1 MIPWGTREN
10 LREDEFYNRTTEID
24 NLKSLLQTT
33 SNGNAPQILLTG
45 LRGVGKTV
53 FLKKIKDE
61 LEHDYLVA
69 YINFS
74 KAECYQKRNMSIIG
88 LMEFFFKEFLI
99 EAKNK
104 NLNTLDKKIEKY
116 FKAND
121 FKIREFIQLD
131 KFPIPIFSSTTNVE
145 KLMDFVLTLPEKIH
159 EKNSNKIKGV
169 LIFIDEFQIIKELD
183 KYKESFLWKLR
194 SYIQNQNYVSY
205 VFSGSMSMQDELIS
219 EIASQRGAFGG
230 RMLTINISPF
240 TKETVKSYLTQ
251 EAPNLKFTAEGFDKF
266 YNYTSGIPA
275 YVNIFATLLPKDI
288 KIDENMVKS
297 EFEDKIKVINTH
309 LIMIWDKLTLR
320 EQYIIISLI
329 DGPLKRGEI
338 AKTLNV
344 TTGSI
349 SKPLV
354 NLQHQELIILENN
367 SYYLCE
373 PILKRWLELEYEKN
387 GTYPFRLD

>member
-10 LREDEFYNRTTEID
+10 LREDEFYNRIAEID

-53 FLKKIKDE
+53 FLKKIKKE
-61 LEHDYLVA
+61 LDNDYLVV

-74 KAECYQKRNMSIIG
+74 KAECYQKRNMSVMG

-104 NLNTLDKKIEKY
+104 NLNTLDKRIEKY
-116 FKAND
+116 FKVND
-121 FKIREFIQLD
+121 FKIKEFIQLD
-131 KFPIPIFSSTTNVE
+131 KFQIPVFGSETNVE

-159 EKNSNKIKGV
+159 ESNSDKIKGV

-183 KYKESFLWKLR
+183 DYKDSFLWKLR

-240 TKETVKSYLTQ
+240 SKETVKSYLTQ
-251 EAPNLKFTAEGFDKF
+251 EVPNLKFSDEGFDRFFKC
-266 YNYTSGIPA
+266 TSGIPA

-288 KIDENMVKS
+288 ELDENLVKS
-297 EFEDKIKVINTH
+297 EFEDKIEVINTH
-309 LIMIWDKLTLR
+309 LIVMWDKLTLR

-329 DGPLKRGEI
+329 DGPLKRNEI

-344 TTGSI
+344 TTVSI
-349 SKPLV
+349 SVPFV
-354 NLQHQELIILENN
+354 NLQPQDVMNGDPD
-367 SYYLCE
+367 LCD
-373 PILKRWLELEYEKN
+373 LSQALLGR
-387 GTYPFRLD
+387 